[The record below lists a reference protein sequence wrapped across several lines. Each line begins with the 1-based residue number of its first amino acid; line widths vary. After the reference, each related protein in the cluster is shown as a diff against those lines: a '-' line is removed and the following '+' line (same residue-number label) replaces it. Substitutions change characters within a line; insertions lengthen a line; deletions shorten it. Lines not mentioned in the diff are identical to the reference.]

1 MHHINKDD
9 LQIPDSLRPK
19 LDGMD
24 STVKA
29 QMLRSS
35 QFINP
40 LSVSHATNDSHN
52 TTPRKAPK
60 SLRKTKSSDSV
71 TSPRASLQQ
80 NVPECYDFPQ
90 PPRTTGRFLGAA
102 MRSSISLGR
111 SSDDEFTNSS
121 RANGS
126 VAASKQ
132 HIRGMSYDPS
142 KTHLPQVSSKGDGG
156 KKTQKGWAKDM
167 APSKY
172 TNILMGTSSL
182 DLDIEIVK
190 KLRLLLRNESAK
202 LVLSITQ
209 TCLMLF
215 NG

>member
-111 SSDDEFTNSS
+111 SSDDELSMHAVS
-121 RANGS
+121 RVLRYEHLFMKQT
-126 VAASKQ
+126 VA
-132 HIRGMSYDPS
+132 MS
-142 KTHLPQVSSKGDGG
+142 
-156 KKTQKGWAKDM
+156 
-167 APSKY
+167 
-172 TNILMGTSSL
+172 
-182 DLDIEIVK
+182 E
-190 KLRLLLRNESAK
+190 
-202 LVLSITQ
+202 
-209 TCLMLF
+209 
-215 NG
+215 